1 MTWIKRKGYM
11 SQIIYLVKFKN
22 IIIKINNFRVNKKN
36 VILTLCQ
43 LTNLINMDVWILISI
58 IMINLVSVI
67 TIISKLINKVNM

>member
-11 SQIIYLVKFKN
+11 SQIIYLVKFKS

-58 IMINLVSVI
+58 IMINLVRVI